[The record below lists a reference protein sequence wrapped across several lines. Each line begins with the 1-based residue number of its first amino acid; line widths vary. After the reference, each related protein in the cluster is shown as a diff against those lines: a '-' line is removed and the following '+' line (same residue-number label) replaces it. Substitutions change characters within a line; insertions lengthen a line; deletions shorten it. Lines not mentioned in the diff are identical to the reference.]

1 MYFFKQ
7 RELTIYII
15 PNDESGSTQILLEV
29 FLKLK
34 IFFELEEFLLISRS
48 DIFVL
53 KMEIE
58 KLRIRISYSQ
68 PLF

>member
-15 PNDESGSTQILLEV
+15 PNDESLSTQVLLEV

-48 DIFVL
+48 DVFVL

-58 KLRIRISYSQ
+58 KLRIS
-68 PLF
+68 